1 MSDNEVDRHD
11 TAFRQL
17 FDGSSVVSSNVDDHV
32 FPDIAVLYHVEAPSG
47 LRAFKGKIDTGA
59 KLCLMAE
66 RVVRERFGME
76 RIDTTKW
83 KTLDDLGKNGTRT
96 LGQIRLKVLLG
107 SRESSLSVAFE
118 IVPDSYVRN
127 RYDALLS
134 DKLVKY
140 EKILVIGPDYQDDEK
155 ARGSMV
161 DRDMAP
167 GLCRR
172 CSAIRA

>member
-17 FDGSSVVSSNVDDHV
+17 FDGSSAVSSAIDDHV
-32 FPDIAVLYHVEAPSG
+32 FPDIAVLYHVEAPSR
-47 LRAFKGKIDTGA
+47 LKAFKGKVDTGA
-59 KLCLMAE
+59 KLCLIAE

-83 KTLDDLGKNGTRT
+83 KTLDDLGDKGTRT
-96 LGQIRLKVLLG
+96 IGELRFKVFLG

-118 IVPDSYVRN
+118 VVPDSYVRD

-140 EKILVIGPDYQDDEK
+140 EKILVVGPDYQDDEK
-155 ARGSMV
+155 DGGNKV
-161 DRDMAP
+161 DPDMAP